1 MKHGILVTVIAIII
15 LAGALVWVKSTKKTV
30 MEVVPDQELNI
41 IPTQTVASDTTDAG
55 LAKDA
60 ANVDAKL
67 KATEGDTA
75 NIDAG
80 LNDQQGNLSE

>member
-15 LAGALVWVKSTKKTV
+15 LAGALVWVKSANKTV
-30 MEVVPDQELNI
+30 IEVVPDQELNI
-41 IPTQTVASDTTDAG
+41 TPTQTVASDTTDAA
-55 LAKDA
+55 LDKDT

-67 KATEGDTA
+67 KAADGDRT